1 MALTINHQTND
12 ISATSGSVTIDGV
25 AAGATVRA
33 WASKFN
39 DSGIEGDDFNVSS
52 YTDLGTDVGV
62 TFSASFATAGYA
74 VVCNADRAS
83 FAGTIARFGMSAD
96 HTTSGFIAA
105 CWSTAGATSTVAMSF
120 SAHGSMA

>member
-1 MALTINHQTND
+1 MSTLAVNSIVPAN
-12 ISATSGSVTIDGV
+12 AGSEDYSL
-25 AAGATVRA
+25 VRA
-33 WASKFN
+33 WASKFY
-39 DSGIEGDDFNVSS
+39 SFGIEGDDFNVSS

-83 FAGTIARFGMSAD
+83 LDGTIARFAMSAD

-105 CWSTAGATSTVAMSF
+105 CWTTGAGISYIAMSF